1 MFTKILAMSAVLNL
15 LTGCPSDNGGS
26 KGDPAPAASPS
37 PSPAASTGTTT
48 TTAADGTVTTT
59 TTAADGTV
67 TTTTAAKASEK
78 SEKAAAKAKVYG
90 SLSLTYNKSVV
101 TLYDYG
107 RKTLNSETSY
117 SVTLINNGEEKAT
130 SIAIKGLA
138 GMFSATGANCGTE
151 LAGGASCTIPVVF
164 KPTAIGS
171 HDAKMSVSYDDGKLA
186 LAAATGDLSLL
197 GAALPKMTGFAPT
210 SSAYGNP
217 LTINGENFT
226 ANSVVK
232 VGSTICPITA
242 RSAAQLVCTLP
253 SGMTGAQVISV
264 VEGTKS
270 DMVSGFTYLAP
281 ASLAITG
288 ATNDFGSVRNLN
300 SAALTFTITNSG
312 AVAATGLTFNRQ
324 GIMFTKTSDTCS
336 GTVAANSSCTAIVT
350 LTPTN
355 HGSYSAN
362 DNFMSVSF
370 NNGTGSIQTSANY
383 GYQGVAVKRV
393 VEIGTGAVASCGRYS
408 DRSVSCWGSNVYGQ
422 LGDGSALTI
431 ENSTPVAVSG
441 MTGAT
446 QISVG
451 DYAVCVRMSNSGVKC
466 WGAYD
471 ADDLV
476 MGTKYTTPQDMGFS
490 DAAEVRV
497 SQNNICVRRNSG
509 AIYCK
514 NEGRNGQLGN
524 GASISSSTWTQVNDF
539 GNTLISTAISSNS
552 NGTANCALN
561 SDGNVYCWGGN
572 GSKLLGDAN
581 TSLVFNTPH
590 LIDNLANVTKIGAGG
605 GAICALKTANELRCW
620 GDGNTGPLGDGIIYS
635 TLASYPNDPV
645 QVTNLSNVASFNV
658 GNGVACAVLTDAT
671 AKCWGANNQKVIKND
686 GTLKMLSPVALPITG
701 ISQMSSSGNF
711 SCALKT
717 NGDVQCWGYNANG
730 RLGDG
735 TSTATTVDAPVTVGI

>member
-1 MFTKILAMSAVLNL
+1 MFTRILAMSVGINL
-15 LTGCPSDNGGS
+15 LTGCPSDNGGD
-26 KGDPAPAASPS
+26 KGGAPAPAASPS
-37 PSPAASTGTTT
+37 PVATAGTTTT
-48 TTAADGTVTTT
+48 TTAADGTTT

-90 SLSLTYNKSVV
+90 SLSLTYNKTTVS
-101 TLYDYG
+101 LYDYG
-107 RKTLNSETSY
+107 SKTLNSETSY

-186 LAAATGDLSLL
+186 LAATTGDLSLL
-197 GAALPKMTGFAPT
+197 GAALPKMTGFAPA
-210 SSAYGNP
+210 SSAYGNA
-217 LTINGENFT
+217 LTITGENFT

-232 VGSTICPITA
+232 LGTTICPITT
-242 RSAAQLVCTLP
+242 RSATQLVCTLP

-264 VEGTKS
+264 IDGTKS
-270 DMVSGFTYLAP
+270 DMASGFTYLAP

-288 ATNDFGSVRNLN
+288 ATNNFGTVRYQN

-324 GIMFTKTSDTCS
+324 GPSFTKTSDTCS
-336 GTVAANSSCTAIVT
+336 GTVAANSTCTFIVT
-350 LTPTN
+350 LTPTG
-355 HGSYSAN
+355 HGTLSAN
-362 DNFMSVSF
+362 DNYMSVSF
-370 NNGTGSIQTSANY
+370 NNGTGTILTSATY
-383 GYQGVAVKRV
+383 GYQGVAAKRV
-393 VEIGTGAVASCGRYS
+393 MEIATGAVASCARYS
-408 DRSVSCWGSNVYGQ
+408 DRSVSCWGSNLYGQ
-422 LGDGSALTI
+422 LGNGSATTV
-431 ENSTPVAVSG
+431 ENSVPVTV
-441 MTGAT
+441 TGIGNAT
-446 QISVG
+446 QISVS
-451 DYAVCVRMSNSGVKC
+451 DYAACARLTSSTLQC
-466 WGAYD
+466 WGAYNN
-471 ADDLV
+471 DDLV
-476 MGTKYTTPQDMGFS
+476 MGTKYTTPQDMGIS
-490 DAAEVRV
+490 DVAEVKV
-497 SQNNICVRRNSG
+497 SINNICVRRTDG
-509 AIYCK
+509 AVYCK

-524 GASISSSTWTQVNDF
+524 GASNSATAWTQVNDF
-539 GNTLISTAISSNS
+539 GNTLVATAISSNS
-552 NGTANCALN
+552 NGAANCALN

-572 GSKLLGDAN
+572 GEKLLGDAN

-605 GAICALKTANELRCW
+605 GVICALKTANELRCW
-620 GDGNTGPLGDGIIYS
+620 GNGNTGPLGDGLSYT

-686 GTLKMLSPVALPITG
+686 ATLKMLSPVALPITG

-735 TSTATTVDAPVTVGI
+735 TSTATTVDAPVSII